1 MRSGATFFRV
11 ADTQKSKKIFV
22 GRMIVM
28 RKKFFFALVVLVTF
42 SGLLSGTLAT
52 PVSAAP
58 KKIKLTIA
66 AGHPYGP
73 ALWVTLLKDVFEPEV
88 NKRLAK
94 TGNYEI
100 EWTEGFGGSIAP
112 IGGVLEAIEAGVA
125 DLGVVMTAFEWS
137 KCRLQNLTYMLT
149 FGTDDFG
156 LAVRT
161 FDKMYETV
169 PALQASLLRYNQMH
183 IAGDSPD
190 TFQLFTNFEV
200 KKMEDLKGHKISASG
215 PMLSL
220 IKVAGGVPVEGNL
233 VEWYNMA
240 KTGVIDGVIIFVTG
254 AASFKLNE
262 VLPYYTKVG
271 FGLPSGGCYLGVN
284 KDVWDGLPDEVKKA
298 LKESGAVWRE
308 ANIEVKKKRVS
319 SAEKQIVDNGGI
331 IYQMPQSE
339 RVRWAN
345 ALPAL
350 EDTEWAKQT
359 IAEGLPLKEVANRYI
374 ELMESQGAGFA
385 RDWRMK

>member
-1 MRSGATFFRV
+1 
-11 ADTQKSKKIFV
+11 
-22 GRMIVM
+22 M
-28 RKKFFFALVVLVTF
+28 RKKQLFVLVTLAI
-42 SGLLSGTLAT
+42 SLCLCVGLLAN
-52 PVSAAP
+52 PAAAAP

-66 AGHPYGP
+66 SGHPYGP
-73 ALWVTLLKDVFEPEV
+73 ALWVTLLRDVFEPAV
-88 NKRLAK
+88 NKELAN

-100 EWTEGFGGSIAP
+100 QWTEGFGGSIAP

-156 LAVRT
+156 LAVKT
-161 FDKMYETV
+161 FDKMYETD
-169 PALQASLLRYNQMH
+169 PALQKSLLRFNQLH

-220 IKVAGGVPVEGNL
+220 VKVAGGVPVEGNL

-254 AASFKLNE
+254 AAAFKLNE

-298 LKESGAVWRE
+298 IKVAGLAWRQ
-308 ANIEVKKKRVS
+308 ANIDVKKKRVMG
-319 SAEKQIVDNGGI
+319 AEKMIADKGGH

-339 RVRWAN
+339 RIRWAN

-350 EDTEWAKQT
+350 EDTDWAKQT
-359 IAEGLPLKEVANRYI
+359 IAEGLPLKEVVNRYI
-374 ELMESQGAGFA
+374 DLMESQGAGFA